1 MKRNYWPLFFIGIFL
16 FTFSLIVWTVMSA
29 VKNPVNED
37 ESFLRTYQDVDT
49 NYNDIM
55 NSNQIFLNKYDF
67 TLVIN
72 DEKFGLTTE
81 DIKFSQRVLEKYSKH
96 KNLLKYDKQND
107 IKLFVI
113 DKITKEKKAIDIV
126 LKITMSSSNK
136 FDILLKNENFTN
148 TQNEYN
154 TNFKIIEENNWNI
167 TGTFKVDGLTGSI
180 YIKTNAI

>member
-16 FTFSLIVWTVMSA
+16 FTFSLIVWTIVSA
-29 VKNPVNED
+29 VKTPVSD
-37 ESFLRTYQDVDT
+37 DKSFLRSYQDVDA
-49 NYNDIM
+49 NYNDIII
-55 NSNQIFLNKYDF
+55 SNQKFLEKYDF
-67 TLVIN
+67 NLVIN
-72 DEKFGLTTE
+72 DKTFGLTTD
-81 DIKFSQRVLEKYSKH
+81 DIKFSQRVLEKHSKH

-126 LKITMSSSNK
+126 LKITMSSSNN